1 MGSSH
6 QFFAEILEYPGTRL
20 FDYVR
25 DCISS
30 LEPGHIEAT
39 RLLGEFRAELE
50 GTGVGRLEEIYTA
63 TFDLQAGCSLYAGY
77 HLFGDDY
84 RRSVLLVKL
93 KESYRDHNF
102 STGRELPDHI
112 CVLLRFLALHE
123 RESESRELISHC
135 VIPALSKMV
144 DGAARVASPYRL
156 VLEALL
162 QWLRAA
168 GGSRETSGTMTQGVK
183 EIVQ

>member
-1 MGSSH
+1 MGRSL
-6 QFFAEILEYPGTRL
+6 QLFAEILDYPGQRL
-20 FDYVR
+20 FDDVHN
-25 DCISS
+25 CISS
-30 LEPGHIEAT
+30 LEPGHREAV

-50 GTGVGRLEEIYTA
+50 GAGVGRLEEVYTA

-93 KESYRDHNF
+93 KESYRVRGF
-102 STGRELPDHI
+102 STGKELPDHL
-112 CVLLRFLALHE
+112 CVLLRFLALHGHE
-123 RESESRELISHC
+123 PESLELVSDC

-144 DGAARVASPYRL
+144 EGAARVASPYRL

-162 QWLRAA
+162 QWFRAA
-168 GGSRETSGTMTQGVK
+168 EGPCETGGTTTRGGK
-183 EIVQ
+183 ENMQ